1 MRSSTP
7 FLALLAT
14 SALASPIAFST
25 READANAPSEASNP
39 LNKRTIN
46 PNTVNILTPAQL
58 TAQRT
63 ALFIAQTEVAREAI
77 LFPNA
82 PNAAN
87 DTFQFI
93 NNSKSPRTQFIFAT
107 RKLILLSRSRH
118 RPHRRLHRPLHRR
131 QFPRPRIHR
140 SQPGSR
146 LRKPM
151 RPQHAALAP
160 TQQ

>member
-14 SALASPIAFST
+14 SALASPIAFSA
-25 READANAPSEASNP
+25 READAYAPSEASNS

-93 NNSKSPRTQFIFAT
+93 NNSKSPRT
-107 RKLILLSRSRH
+107 
-118 RPHRRLHRPLHRR
+118 
-131 QFPRPRIHR
+131 
-140 SQPGSR
+140 
-146 LRKPM
+146 
-151 RPQHAALAP
+151 
-160 TQQ
+160 